1 MLIDG
6 GYDWVDV
13 RDVAE
18 GALRAAERAPKGA
31 RYLLGGR
38 WASMGEMVRLVCD
51 VAGRRAPRM
60 TCPYP
65 LARIGAPFSALFSL
79 LFAKEPLFTGYSLA
93 ALRGNR
99 LISHQRAER
108 EIGYKPRDLE
118 ETIRDT
124 WGWFAQRGLVSA
136 PAALP
141 REA

>member
-18 GALRAAERAPKGA
+18 GALLAAERAPRGG

-38 WASMGEMVRLVCD
+38 WASMGEIARLVCD
-51 VAGRRAPRM
+51 AAGRRAPRF
-60 TCPYP
+60 TCPSMV
-65 LARIGAPFSALFSL
+65 ARLGAPVSSMVSL
-79 LFAKEPLFTGYSLA
+79 LAAKEPLFTGYSLA

-99 LISHQRAER
+99 SINHARAER
-108 EIGYKPRDLE
+108 ELGYRPRDLG

-124 WGWFAQRGLVSA
+124 WRWFAQTGLVRKA
-136 PAALP
+136 
-141 REA
+141 